1 MAQSDLG
8 NFIAELRKQA
18 GMTQQDLADKLN
30 ITDKAV
36 SKWERGLSSP
46 DIDTIPR
53 IAGIFGITSEE
64 LLNVKLKE
72 VTTSDMK
79 KWEYKC
85 VCIMGAGVRTTRIL
99 NDYGRDGWELVCTCW
114 IWHYFKRELN

>member
-46 DIDTIPR
+46 DIDTIPK

-64 LLNVKLKE
+64 FLNVKLKE
-72 VTTSDMK
+72 VTTTDMK

-99 NDYGRDGWELVCTCW
+99 NDYGRDG
-114 IWHYFKRELN
+114 